1 MAPGS
6 RNARQEG
13 LRAMNNAQKS
23 FSESG
28 GSPPRRVT
36 LTRIDLVPGCTAG
49 AGAGRDADG
58 NEVTFAADW
67 RPCLTIWLVHQRCGS
82 AAVVAPQMMYP
93 VAIVDHPVV
102 DGREAVTFF
111 KRIEECVAARTHM

>member
-1 MAPGS
+1 VPVGE
-6 RNARQEG
+6 R
-13 LRAMNNAQKS
+13 L
-23 FSESG
+23 SG
-28 GSPPRRVT
+28 RC
-36 LTRIDLVPGCTAG
+36 LVPGCTAG
-49 AGAGRDADG
+49 TGVGRDADG